1 MHPCALSLSYTAT
14 HFSLQDIHSF
24 FFFFKKKRENSLF
37 VPFELTTVKVNQFDW
52 TEARPIYHDLTL
64 LTREKQKDVLFTMPS
79 SHFFLRKMIKTFLFA

>member
-1 MHPCALSLSYTAT
+1 MCLKPLLHGYTL
-14 HFSLQDIHSF
+14 FSSGYPQF
-24 FFFFKKKRENSLF
+24 FFFFKKKKENSLF

>member
-1 MHPCALSLSYTAT
+1 MCLKPLLHGYTL
-14 HFSLQDIHSF
+14 FSSGYPQFF
-24 FFFFKKKRENSLF
+24 FFFFKENSLF

-79 SHFFLRKMIKTFLFA
+79 SHFFLKKMIKTFLFA

>member
-1 MHPCALSLSYTAT
+1 MCLKPLLHGYTL
-14 HFSLQDIHSF
+14 FSSGYPQFF

>member
-1 MHPCALSLSYTAT
+1 MCLKPLLHGYTL
-14 HFSLQDIHSF
+14 FSSGYPQF
-24 FFFFKKKRENSLF
+24 FFLKKKKRENSLF